1 MSIDKPKDERRA
13 LYDKFKEELAQ
24 SNDDSATF
32 FDEDDLVVI
41 YDQASDLSD
50 EYVQMEVL
58 LHGYRYFPDSEQLAA
73 RKALLY
79 KSYSFSEGINNTLNA
94 HENADGVIWK
104 MLRLLSKRR
113 ENYDTCTDI
122 EQLLNSV
129 EELDDET
136 VIQLVDLAVYKDGGI
151 QWLKENEA
159 LLRKKCT
166 YLPTLLYELY
176 LVMDM
181 KNESE
186 YATKKLEELTEMEP
200 FNVDFWISLSEC
212 YYRQQ
217 KPDKSIAAVDYA
229 LALDS
234 TNVAAIMAKAE
245 ALSCT
250 DCNPQE
256 VVDMLE
262 PVANSD
268 NFNERTLQLLCNAL
282 VNLHRNDEA
291 LKYIHKF
298 IDEVN
303 SWSRE
308 AIELLVC
315 INDDDE
321 VTKDW
326 LEFYYTHAPEMEE
339 TDWVNWADE
348 HYSGGNYKLA
358 ALILSCYDEQSHDG
372 LSVDNHGLLASAR
385 YTAGMYSECSL
396 HLQMMLGSCNYAG
409 LTYEDLVTGV
419 LSTIRMGNLDLARQ
433 LLPLTVEAV
442 QHMQPTAQPMSVGTS
457 LQAIGT
463 ANMLDLIHAFLS
475 NQTPG
480 LTIDN
485 IDPFPTVTNNNA

>member
-1 MSIDKPKDERRA
+1 
-13 LYDKFKEELAQ
+13 
-24 SNDDSATF
+24 
-32 FDEDDLVVI
+32 
-41 YDQASDLSD
+41 
-50 EYVQMEVL
+50 
-58 LHGYRYFPDSEQLAA
+58 
-73 RKALLY
+73 
-79 KSYSFSEGINNTLNA
+79 
-94 HENADGVIWK
+94 
-104 MLRLLSKRR
+104 
-113 ENYDTCTDI
+113 
-122 EQLLNSV
+122 
-129 EELDDET
+129 
-136 VIQLVDLAVYKDGGI
+136 VDL
-151 QWLKENEA
+151 
-159 LLRKKCT
+159 
-166 YLPTLLYELY
+166 
-176 LVMDM
+176 
-181 KNESE
+181 
-186 YATKKLEELTEMEP
+186 
-200 FNVDFWISLSEC
+200 
-212 YYRQQ
+212 
-217 KPDKSIAAVDYA
+217 
-229 LALDS
+229 
-234 TNVAAIMAKAE
+234 
-245 ALSCT
+245 
-250 DCNPQE
+250 
-256 VVDMLE
+256 LE

-282 VNLHRNDEA
+282 VNLQRNDEA